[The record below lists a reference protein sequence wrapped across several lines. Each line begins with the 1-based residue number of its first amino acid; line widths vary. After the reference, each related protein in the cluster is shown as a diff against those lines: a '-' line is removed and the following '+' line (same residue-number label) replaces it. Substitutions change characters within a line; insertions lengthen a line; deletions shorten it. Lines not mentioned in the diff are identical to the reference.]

1 MSVKEKAIAYVGHT
15 LDKLGKKER
24 TSYKCAVCPFIGFQP
39 QRPDRA
45 QERKK
50 SE

>member
-1 MSVKEKAIAYVGHT
+1 MSVKEKAIAYVGRT
-15 LDKLGKKER
+15 LDKVGEKER
-24 TSYKCAVCPFIGFQP
+24 TSCKCAVCPVFGFQP
-39 QRPDRA
+39 KRPERA